1 MLSVVYA
8 ECGIKPIMLNVVM
21 LVVVMLDVIMLVVV
35 MLNVVVLLWACQLN
49 LALLFVQFLL

>member
-8 ECGIKPIMLNVVM
+8 ECCIKPIMLNVVM
-21 LVVVMLDVIMLVVV
+21 LDVIMLDAV

-49 LALLFVQFLL
+49 LALLFVQFL